1 MGTVIR
7 PETSKKN
14 KYWIPRHR
22 YHELKHFCLQ
32 YPLWKKAY
40 LELQTE
46 GIKSSSL
53 IKPSDNNSV
62 SDPTA
67 ERVEKMSFYSDRMDM
82 IERAAQETDMVLWR
96 YILTAVTEGLSYDA
110 VKARLEIPCCKD
122 VYYKLYRKF
131 FWLLSEARR

>member
-14 KYWIPRHR
+14 KYWIDRHR

-40 LELQTE
+40 SELQTE
-46 GIKSSSL
+46 CIKSSSL
-53 IKPSDNNSV
+53 IKPSDNNCV

-67 ERVEKMSFYSDRMDM
+67 EQVERMSFYSDRMDM
-82 IERAAQETDMVLWR
+82 LERAAQETDAVLWR
-96 YILTAVTEGLSYDA
+96 HILTAVTEGLSYDA

-122 VYYKLYRKF
+122 VYLEQM
-131 FWLLSEARR
+131 L